1 MSDVVEGVFGPSDA
15 EKAQMRRLREQK
27 RRQDA
32 VEAGQA
38 ALRSGGRGLLA
49 FVDDE
54 MGTSLGGGGGRRTR
68 RRGAL
73 TEAARTMGG
82 AS

>member
-1 MSDVVEGVFGPSDA
+1 
-15 EKAQMRRLREQK
+15 MRQIREQQ

-49 FVDDE
+49 FIDDAL
-54 MGTSLGGGGGRRTR
+54 GSSLGGGKRGGGRRR
-68 RRGAL
+68 RRSSL
-73 TEAARTMGG
+73 VDAARTMGG
-82 AS
+82 SS